1 MRKNHGSTALTNHLG
16 VFTEEEIKQILAVV
30 SDDKYGIRDRAMVEL
45 FYSTG
50 LRRSELASLDVA
62 DVDFRTREILI
73 RKGKGEKER
82 IVPVGEKALEVLRE
96 YLVIRKKFLGRN
108 RDCGALFLTSRGRR
122 PVPDKLSRRICLL
135 KEKAGIISKGLAHAF
150 RHSFA
155 THTLAN
161 GAPLEAIRRMLGH
174 AQLSTTQMYAHI
186 DREKLSE
193 VHKRT
198 HPKAMEAE

>member
-1 MRKNHGSTALTNHLG
+1 MRKNHLG

-30 SDDKYGIRDRAMVEL
+30 SDDRFGKRDCAMVEL

-50 LRRSELASLDVA
+50 LRRSELASLDVT
-62 DVDFRTREILI
+62 DVDFRTREILV

-82 IVPVGEKALEVLRE
+82 IVPVGEKALEALRE

-161 GAPLEAIRRMLGH
+161 GAPIEAVQRVLGH
-174 AQLSTTQMYAHI
+174 AQLSTTQTYVHI

-198 HPKAMEAE
+198 HPKAMVAE

>member
-1 MRKNHGSTALTNHLG
+1 MRKNHLG
-16 VFTEEEIKQILAVV
+16 VFTEEEIKGILSVV
-30 SDDKYGIRDRAMVEL
+30 SNDRYGIRDRAMVEL

-122 PVPDKLSRRICLL
+122 PVPDKLSRRICVL
-135 KEKAGIISKGLAHAF
+135 KEKAGITSKGICHAF

-161 GAPLEAIRRMLGH
+161 GAPLEAIQRMLGH
-174 AQLSTTQMYAHI
+174 AQLSTTQMYTHI

-193 VHKRT
+193 VHKLS
-198 HPKAMEAE
+198 HPKATEAE